1 MFENFVHVCNSQL
14 ILLKWIRPYLL
25 ACPCVTPYQ
34 CYRPCTSWFLSTLST
49 LHPFIFNVIV
59 NMYVCVPPRIRIDM
73 NNSWYKFT
81 RYVLSILNYTV
92 YIFAILQDKL
102 KMYETSNV
110 LNRSLCRIILEEKI
124 SRAFKMLQNFFDDW
138 RKIEDNIFMWRK
150 SFSNHSQSSTF
161 DMYPSIM

>member
-1 MFENFVHVCNSQL
+1 
-14 ILLKWIRPYLL
+14 
-25 ACPCVTPYQ
+25 
-34 CYRPCTSWFLSTLST
+34 
-49 LHPFIFNVIV
+49 
-59 NMYVCVPPRIRIDM
+59 MYVCVPPRIRIDM

-138 RKIEDNIFMWRK
+138 RKIEDNIFM
-150 SFSNHSQSSTF
+150 
-161 DMYPSIM
+161 

>member
-1 MFENFVHVCNSQL
+1 M
-14 ILLKWIRPYLL
+14 
-25 ACPCVTPYQ
+25 CV
-34 CYRPCTSWFLSTLST
+34 S
-49 LHPFIFNVIV
+49 
-59 NMYVCVPPRIRIDM
+59 RIRIDM

-81 RYVLSILNYTV
+81 RYVPSILNYTV

-161 DMYPSIM
+161 DMYPSIMQVCCLLLKEDNQHTTHQFIKTAKLSQAKVRQNKFKFMHVSFKSASLYCKIG